1 VRILVVGASGRTGTL
16 LVEQALGHG
25 HDVTALVR
33 DPSSARFGGERLRVL
48 SGDVLDPAAL
58 ASAVEG
64 QDAVISVLAAR
75 RGQPAGVYAD
85 GTANL
90 IRAMAARGVERF
102 VVASA
107 AGVGGHVRELPLA
120 YRALLLLPRLR
131 ADYAAMELMEGDVML
146 SDLRWTIVRSA
157 VLTNRPRTG
166 HYRVVEGPVVPKGLS
181 IARGDLAGLL
191 LKVAESDRY
200 TRRIVAVAY

>member
-1 VRILVVGASGRTGTL
+1 MRILVVGASGRTGAHV
-16 LVEQALGHG
+16 VEQALGHG
-25 HDVTALVR
+25 HEVTAFAR
-33 DPSSARFGGERLRVL
+33 DPAGLAVTSKRLRVRG
-48 SGDVLDPAAL
+48 GDVLDPAAL

-64 QDAVISVLAAR
+64 QDAVVSVLAAR
-75 RGQPAGVYAD
+75 KGQPASLYTH

-90 IRAMAARGVERF
+90 VRAMTVRGVERL

-107 AGVGGHVRELPLA
+107 AGLGGHVRELPLA

-146 SDLRWTIVRSA
+146 SDLQWTIVRSA

-166 HYRVVEGPVVPKGLS
+166 HYRVVEGPVVPGGLS
-181 IARGDLAGLL
+181 ISRADLAGFL
-191 LKVAESDRY
+191 LKVAESTRY
-200 TRRIVAVAY
+200 VRRIVAVAY